1 MNIFETMKLKWK
13 LVTGFSIPLILMI
26 IIAAVVETDL
36 KKLLDSQKWVSHT
49 HKVIELANDVGA
61 SLVDMETGLRG
72 YLLTGNEN
80 FLEPYN
86 SGIERFS
93 LKIDEGKLLV
103 SDNPEQVQRLEKV
116 SRIQQ
121 KWQDKH
127 VSVSMDLRKDV
138 INGSSSINVVVEFVE
153 QGIGKAN
160 MDAMRLVL
168 NEFIAEEAALIGIRE
183 QAQHDIANLTENV
196 TIFGTLIAIILA
208 SLAAFII
215 VRSLSKSIG
224 GEPQY
229 AIDVLKNIGNGNLDT
244 KIDINE
250 GDTSS
255 LVYSLSAMRDNLRAQ
270 IDADKALA
278 NENAR
283 IKVALDNVSANVM
296 VADADRNIIY
306 ANSSVVAT
314 LRAAQSDLQKD
325 LPNFNV
331 DTMMGGSIDQFHKNP
346 QHQIQILDRLT
357 STMEANIVVGG
368 RHMQLIVSPVL
379 NDAKERL
386 GTVVE
391 WTDRTAEVLIQE
403 EVDGI
408 IAAANDGVLS
418 ERINLEDKTGFF
430 KQLSGGLNTLLD
442 KTSSFVQDISGMFE
456 SMSEGDLTNNISN
469 EYRGEFDSIKI
480 NANNTAMKLTEIL
493 SRIQNASGAVR
504 TSASEVAQGSDDLS
518 RRTESQASSLEETAS
533 SMEEITATVKQTS
546 DNASQA
552 NSLAS
557 EAKTKAQ
564 AGGEIVENAVDAMSE
579 ILESSNKIN
588 DIIGVI
594 DEIAFQTNLLALN
607 AAVEAARAGE
617 QGRGFAVVAGEV
629 RTLSQRSAA
638 AAKEI
643 KDLIRD
649 SVNKVESG
657 SNLVNQSG
665 QTLAEIVTAVDK
677 VANMINDV
685 NNAAIEQTSG
695 IAQINQAI
703 TQMDEMTQQ
712 NAALVEETSAASRSM
727 SEEANN
733 MNSMIA
739 FFKMANQS
747 NAGLIGGMT
756 PSAEPIVSYTP
767 SASSSATS
775 EPQSNA
781 GSGDAA
787 SFSNDDDWEDF

>member
-1 MNIFETMKLKWK
+1 MNMFENMKLKWK
-13 LVTGFSIPLILMI
+13 LMTGFSVPLILMI
-26 IIAAVVETDL
+26 AIAAIVESNL
-36 KKLLDSQKWVSHT
+36 KHLLETQKWVSHT
-49 HKVIELANDVGA
+49 HEVIEMANEVGA

-72 YLLTGNEN
+72 YLLTGNED
-80 FLEPYN
+80 FLEPYH
-86 SGIERFS
+86 SGLVQFQ

-103 SDNPEQVQRLEKV
+103 SDNPAQVQRLDKT
-116 SRIQQ
+116 RRTQQ
-121 KWQDKH
+121 SWQDQH
-127 VSVSMDLRKDV
+127 VSVSMELRKKVAD
-138 INGSSSINVVVEFVE
+138 GSSSMTEVVGFIEKA
-153 QGIGKAN
+153 IGKTY
-160 MDAMRLVL
+160 MDEMRAVL
-168 NEFIAEEAALIGIRE
+168 KEFIAAEAVLIQVRE
-183 QAQHDIANLTENV
+183 DEQHATANLTESA
-196 TIFGTLIAIILA
+196 TIFGTLAALIFGA
-208 SLAAFII
+208 LAAVLII
-215 VRSLSKSIG
+215 RNLSKTIG
-224 GEPQY
+224 GEPNY
-229 AIDVLKNIGNGNLDT
+229 AVSTLNSIGNGELNR
-244 KIDINE
+244 DINVNE

-255 LVYSLSAMRDNLRAQ
+255 LLYSMMDMRDKLRLQ
-270 IDADKALA
+270 IEKDKALA
-278 NENAR
+278 DENSR

-306 ANSSVVAT
+306 ANSAVIAT

-368 RHMQLIVSPVL
+368 RHMQLIVSPVS
-379 NDAKERL
+379 NDSGQRL

-391 WTDRTAEVLIQE
+391 WTDRTAEVRIQE
-403 EVDGI
+403 EVDSI
-408 IAAANDGVLS
+408 IAAANDGDLRK
-418 ERINLEDKTGFF
+418 RIATEDKTGFF
-430 KQLSGGLNTLLD
+430 KQMSSGLNTLLD
-442 KTSSFVQDISGMFE
+442 KTSSFVQDVSGVFE
-456 SMSEGDLTNNISN
+456 SMSEGDLTNSINN
-469 EYRGEFDSIKI
+469 EYRGEFDAIKT
-480 NANNTAMKLTEIL
+480 NANNTTTKLTEVL
-493 SRIQNASGAVR
+493 GRIQNASSAVR

-546 DNASQA
+546 DNAAQA

-557 EAKTKAQ
+557 EAKSKAQ
-564 AGGEIVENAVDAMSE
+564 TGGEIVDNAVSAMSE

-665 QTLAEIVTAVDK
+665 QTLAEIVVAVEK
-677 VANMINDV
+677 VANMIDDV
-685 NNAAIEQTSG
+685 NTAAIEQTSG

-739 FFKMANQS
+739 FFKMANQA
-747 NAGLIGGMT
+747 NAGLIGGMA
-756 PSAEPIVSYTP
+756 PSAEPIVSYSP
-767 SASSSATS
+767 SASSSAPS
-775 EPQSNA
+775 EPQRNK